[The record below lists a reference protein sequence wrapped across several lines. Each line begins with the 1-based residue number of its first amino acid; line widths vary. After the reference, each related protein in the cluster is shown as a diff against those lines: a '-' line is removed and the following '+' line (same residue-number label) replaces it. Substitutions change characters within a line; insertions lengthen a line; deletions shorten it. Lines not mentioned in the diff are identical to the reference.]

1 MTNSKNPL
9 SIIYLIFLP
18 LHLGVLI
25 MPFITSFT
33 WLHIFYFLMG
43 YILISGLGNN
53 VGLHRWAGHRAIELG
68 KYSKNIVLYFS
79 LMACQGHPIWW
90 AAVHRGQHHKFSDT
104 DKDSHSPI
112 NGKWHAFF
120 GWELKHDPSTVNY
133 KYAVDL
139 MRDPILIKTSKYYEA
154 IIITSWIIV
163 GLFSV
168 DLLLWMFILPTVLA
182 LHLEGMVNLFCH
194 TNYGYRNFDTTDNSR
209 NIFLLGLFDWGNGW
223 HNNHHAKASAYDFG
237 SSVSGKWWEFDACR
251 IFKPF
256 LKL

>member
-1 MTNSKNPL
+1 MKNSKNPL
-9 SIIYLIFLP
+9 SILYLIFLP
-18 LHLGVLI
+18 LHVGVLF
-25 MPFITSFT
+25 MPFITTFT
-33 WLHIFYFLMG
+33 WLHMFYFLMG

-53 VGLHRWAGHRAIELG
+53 VGLHRWAGHKAIELG

-79 LMACQGHPIWW
+79 IMACQGHPIWW
-90 AAVHRGQHHKFSDT
+90 ASVHRGQHHKFSDT

-120 GWELKHDPSTVNY
+120 GWELKHDPSSVNY

-139 MRDPILIKTSKYYEA
+139 MRDPLLVKTSKFYEA
-154 IIITSWIIV
+154 IIILSWLIV
-163 GLFSV
+163 GLISV
-168 DLLLWMFILPTVLA
+168 DLLLWMFVLPTVLA

-194 TNYGYRNFDTTDNSR
+194 SDYGYRNFNTKDNSH
-209 NIFLLGLFDWGNGW
+209 NILLLGLFDWGNGW
-223 HNNHHAKASAYDFG
+223 HNNHHEKASSYDFG
-237 SSVSGKWWEFDACR
+237 SSVSGKWWEFDPCR

>member
-1 MTNSKNPL
+1 
-9 SIIYLIFLP
+9 
-18 LHLGVLI
+18 

-163 GLFSV
+163 GLFSI

-194 TNYGYRNFDTTDNSR
+194 TKYGYRNCVNCSTEARVGGVAIANHKT
-209 NIFLLGLFDWGNGW
+209 GNEIQIMHKEDADRLNKLSQRQGYGVCKGMK
-223 HNNHHAKASAYDFG
+223 HN
-237 SSVSGKWWEFDACR
+237 
-251 IFKPF
+251 
-256 LKL
+256 